1 MTGLYSLT
9 RRNSKLFF
17 RDKGVFFTSLA
28 TPMILLVLYTT
39 FLSGV
44 YRDSFLAAMPEGV
57 EVASGIIDAVVGG
70 QLVSSLLAVSC
81 VTVAF
86 CSNMIMVQDKQNGAR
101 RDLLLTPAT
110 PKTLALGYYIATEFT
125 TLLVCLVAFVAG
137 MIYMSAVGF
146 YMSALDIL
154 LTFADIIL
162 LTLFGTALSSVVNH
176 FLSTQGQISAVG
188 SIVSSCYGFLCGA
201 YMPISQFG
209 SGLRNILGVMPGTY
223 GTSLLRNHTMRGA
236 LGELE
241 RSGIPKEVVDG
252 MRDVV
257 DCNIYCFGKT
267 VPMAVMFAVIIG
279 SIAALVAVYILLLK
293 HQNKKAM

>member
-1 MTGLYSLT
+1 
-9 RRNSKLFF
+9 
-17 RDKGVFFTSLA
+17 
-28 TPMILLVLYTT
+28 
-39 FLSGV
+39 
-44 YRDSFLAAMPEGV
+44 
-57 EVASGIIDAVVGG
+57 
-70 QLVSSLLAVSC
+70 
-81 VTVAF
+81 
-86 CSNMIMVQDKQNGAR
+86 
-101 RDLLLTPAT
+101 
-110 PKTLALGYYIATEFT
+110 
-125 TLLVCLVAFVAG
+125 
-137 MIYMSAVGF
+137 MSAVGF

-154 LTFADIIL
+154 LTLADIIL

-236 LGELE
+236 LRELE

-267 VPMAVMFAVIIG
+267 VPMSVMFTVLIG
-279 SIAALVAVYILLLK
+279 SIAVLIAAYILLIK
-293 HQNKKAM
+293 RQNKKAM